1 MMTELS
7 NHLIYYYYDEPQI
20 IGSEDSFGVKYI
32 SVLVS
37 SEAEKSLYV
46 VLRPVRDLLIQFLLG
61 KASLLDLYN
70 DSNTEFGFIDGVFDP
85 AENIQFSHINR
96 SDVLEEWYP
105 GPRFKLLPAAS
116 ESMAVDARLKNL
128 VLFNLG
134 LEASESENE
143 LRVSVDSLVDALS
156 QFSKLRHKAW
166 GALKKVGKLSK
177 DTVLPVTDVVGF
189 APGSFKVNLQ
199 SREMPDLTGKTVTE
213 DVLTLITDILS
224 DVEHRNVDDL
234 KLKIMSYKSP
244 EIFSSLVEISDF
256 ISKKGCPIYIEWATP
271 RRGMIKK
278 VISRDSAAFILNN
291 LGYEEKIN
299 SYYEEL
305 TGVFISAN
313 VQTGQWSLSL
323 GKGLMVT
330 GKTAKTLGK
339 NALKGVVL
347 AEKTYK
353 LNCKFEIYFDLK
365 KNEEVQ
371 KVELVELTSL
381 D

>member
-1 MMTELS
+1 MTELS

>member
-1 MMTELS
+1 MKELS

-371 KVELVELTSL
+371 KVELIELTSL